1 MTEDATMDVTLKYVV
16 LLILIL
22 GTILV
27 IIFENRN
34 PVKTIAWCLVL
45 IFLPVIGLTLYVLFG
60 MDNRHRRLIK
70 EEDLSC
76 LKEITEMTQSD
87 DIVSEMPIPHKP
99 LADMLCKMN
108 MSFLL
113 SGNDVEIM
121 TDFQTMSDRL
131 IADIEGARHHINMLF
146 FKFEDD
152 AAGRRIAD
160 ALIRKSE
167 EGVQVRLIYD
177 DAGNLMVPR
186 RFYRKLRKHGIKV
199 RGFIRIFLPILSRD
213 YNSRNHRKVVVID
226 GRVGYMGGMNIAQR
240 YAEGLKWGIWRDTHM
255 RITGPAV
262 SELQTSFLTDW
273 KFTGGDEPDL
283 APMYP
288 YNPPSGNTLMQ
299 IVTGG
304 PMDKWNVMMQAY
316 MTAISSAR
324 CYAFLQSPYF
334 IPPEPIMKTLQ
345 NAALSGVDVRVMI
358 PYRGDKGVLPPWASR
373 SYIKDALNAGI
384 RIYLYRKGYMHAKTL
399 VIDDSLVTIGSTNID
414 FRGFEQDFEINAFM
428 YDESLARQ
436 YHDVFIEDQNDAELI
451 DPLEWDKRPFI
462 DKAKESVARVF
473 SPLL

>member
-1 MTEDATMDVTLKYVV
+1 MDFAIKNIVIATV
-16 LLILIL
+16 IF

-34 PVKTIAWCLVL
+34 PVKTIAWCVVL
-45 IFLPVIGLTLYVLFG
+45 AFMPVIGLLLYILFG
-60 MDNRHRRLIK
+60 MDNRHRRQIK
-70 EEDLSC
+70 DEDLNR
-76 LKEITEMTQSD
+76 LKGITEITQSD
-87 DIVSEMPIPHKP
+87 DILSEMQVPQKP
-99 LADMLCKMN
+99 LADMLRKMN
-108 MSFLL
+108 KSFLL
-113 SGNDVEIM
+113 SGNDVEII

-131 IADIEGARHHINMLF
+131 IEDIEGARHHINMLF

-186 RFYRKLRKHGIKV
+186 RFYRKLRKHGIQV

-255 RITGPAV
+255 RITGSAV

-273 KFTGGDEPDL
+273 KFTKGDEPDL
-283 APMYP
+283 EPMYP
-288 YNPPSGNTLMQ
+288 YNPPCGNTLMQ

-316 MTAISSAR
+316 MTAIASAR
-324 CYAFLQSPYF
+324 SYAYLQSPYF
-334 IPPEPIMKTLQ
+334 IPPEPIMKVLQ

-373 SYIKDALNAGI
+373 SYIKDALSAGI
-384 RIYLYRKGYMHAKTL
+384 KIYLYRKGYMHAKTL

-428 YDESLARQ
+428 YDEILACQQRDIFLTDQ
-436 YHDVFIEDQNDAELI
+436 KDAQPVTLEDWE
-451 DPLEWDKRPFI
+451 KRPRWDRI
-462 DKAKESVARVF
+462 KESFARIF
-473 SPLL
+473 SQVL

>member
-1 MTEDATMDVTLKYVV
+1 MTGQILKYVF
-16 LLILIL
+16 ILTVIL

-27 IIFENRN
+27 IITENRN
-34 PVKTIAWCLVL
+34 PVKTLAWCVVLV
-45 IFLPVIGLTLYVLFG
+45 FMPFIGFILYILFG

-70 EEDLSC
+70 KEEYDR
-76 LKEITEMTQSD
+76 LKGMTETIQKE
-87 DIVSEMPIPHKP
+87 DIVSEIPDRHKP
-99 LADMLCKMN
+99 LVTMLSKAN
-108 MSFLL
+108 GAYPL
-113 SGNDVEIM
+113 SGNNVEIM
-121 TDFQTMSDRL
+121 SDFTTMSDRL
-131 IADIEGARHHINMLF
+131 VRDIESARYHINILF

-152 AAGRRIAD
+152 QVGNKIAD
-160 ALIRKSE
+160 ALIRKSK

-177 DAGNLMVPR
+177 EAGNMMVPR
-186 RFYRKLRKHGIKV
+186 RFYRRLRKHGIQV

-226 GRVGYMGGMNIAQR
+226 GKVGYMGGMNIAQR
-240 YAEGLKWGIWRDTHM
+240 YAVGLKWGIWRDTHI

-273 KFTGGDEPDL
+273 KFTKGDEPDL
-283 APMYP
+283 DSMYP
-288 YNPPSGNTLMQ
+288 HNESCGNTLMQ

-304 PMDKWNVMMQAY
+304 SMDRWNIMMQAY
-316 MTAISSAR
+316 MTAIASAR
-324 CYAFLQSPYF
+324 HHAYLQSPYF

-373 SYIKDALNAGI
+373 SYFKEALNAGI
-384 RIYLYRKGYMHAKTL
+384 RIYLYRKGYMHAKTMT
-399 VIDDSLVTIGSTNID
+399 IDDSLVTIGSTNID

-428 YDESLARQ
+428 YDESIARQ
-436 YHDVFIEDQNDAELI
+436 QRDIFLEDLKDAELI

-462 DKAKESVARVF
+462 DKAKESVARIF
-473 SPLL
+473 SPVL

>member
-1 MTEDATMDVTLKYVV
+1 MDFALKQVFV
-16 LLILIL
+16 LTIIL

-27 IIFENRN
+27 IISENRN
-34 PVKTIAWCLVL
+34 PVKTIAWCVVL
-45 IFLPVIGLTLYVLFG
+45 AFMPVIGLLLYILFG

-70 EEDLSC
+70 EDDLSR
-76 LKEITEMTQSD
+76 LKGITEIIQGEDISSD
-87 DIVSEMPIPHKP
+87 IPAQYKP
-99 LADMLCKMN
+99 LAGMLHKMN
-108 MSFLL
+108 RAYPL
-113 SGNDVEIM
+113 SGNNVEII

-131 IADIEGARHHINMLF
+131 IADIGSARQHINMLF

-152 AAGRRIAD
+152 EVGRRIAD
-160 ALIRKSE
+160 ALIKKAE

-186 RFYRKLRKHGIKV
+186 RFYKKLRKHGLQV
-199 RGFIRIFLPILSRD
+199 RGFIKIFLPILSRD

-226 GRVGYMGGMNIAQR
+226 GKVGYMGGMNIAQR
-240 YAEGLKWGIWRDTHM
+240 YAEGLKWGIWRDTQI

-273 KFTGGDEPDL
+273 KFTKGDEPDL
-283 APMYP
+283 DPMYP
-288 YNPPSGNTLMQ
+288 YNPPCGNTLMQ

-304 PMDKWNVMMQAY
+304 PMDKWNAMMQAY
-316 MTAISSAR
+316 MTAIVSAR
-324 CYAFLQSPYF
+324 SYAYLQSPYF
-334 IPPEPIMKTLQ
+334 IPPEPIMKVLQ

-373 SYIKDALNAGI
+373 SYIKEALNAGI
-384 RIYLYRKGYMHAKTL
+384 SMYLYRKGYMHAKTM

-428 YDESLARQ
+428 YDENLARQ
-436 YHDVFIEDQNDAELI
+436 QHDLFIGDQKDAELI
-451 DPLEWDKRPFI
+451 DPLEWDKRPLL
-462 DKAKESVARVF
+462 DKAKESAARIF
-473 SPLL
+473 SQVL

>member
-1 MTEDATMDVTLKYVV
+1 MDFALKQVFV
-16 LLILIL
+16 LTIIL

-27 IIFENRN
+27 IISENRN
-34 PVKTIAWCLVL
+34 PVKTIAWCVVL
-45 IFLPVIGLTLYVLFG
+45 AFMPVIGLLLYILFG
-60 MDNRHRRLIK
+60 MDNRHRRLIRK
-70 EEDLSC
+70 EEYDR
-76 LKEITEMTQSD
+76 LKGMTETMQKD
-87 DIVSEMPIPHKP
+87 DIVSEIPDRHKP
-99 LADMLCKMN
+99 LVTMLSKAN
-108 MSFLL
+108 GAYPL
-113 SGNDVEIM
+113 SGNNVEIM
-121 TDFQTMSDRL
+121 SDFTTMSDRL
-131 IADIEGARHHINMLF
+131 VRDIESARYHINILF

-152 AAGRRIAD
+152 QVGNKIAD
-160 ALIRKSE
+160 ALIRKSK

-177 DAGNLMVPR
+177 EAGNMMVPR
-186 RFYRKLRKHGIKV
+186 RFYRRLRKHGIQV

-273 KFTGGDEPDL
+273 KFTKGDEPDL

-288 YNPPSGNTLMQ
+288 YNPPCGNTLMQ

-316 MTAISSAR
+316 MTAIASAR
-324 CYAFLQSPYF
+324 HHAYLQSPYF
-334 IPPEPIMKTLQ
+334 IPPEPIMKVLQ

-373 SYIKDALNAGI
+373 SYIKEALNAGI
-384 RIYLYRKGYMHAKTL
+384 KMYLYRKGYMHAKTL
-399 VIDDSLVTIGSTNID
+399 VIDDSLVTIGSTNLD

-428 YDESLARQ
+428 YDENLARQ
-436 YHDVFIEDQNDAELI
+436 QHDLFIEDQKDAELI
-451 DPLEWDKRPFI
+451 DPLEWDKRPLL
-462 DKAKESVARVF
+462 DKAKESAARIF
-473 SPLL
+473 SQVL

>member
-1 MTEDATMDVTLKYVV
+1 MDFALKQVFV
-16 LLILIL
+16 LTIIL

-27 IIFENRN
+27 IISENRN
-34 PVKTIAWCLVL
+34 PVKTIAWCVVL
-45 IFLPVIGLTLYVLFG
+45 AFMPVIGLLLYILFG

-70 EEDLSC
+70 EDDLSR
-76 LKEITEMTQSD
+76 LKRITEIIQGEDISSD
-87 DIVSEMPIPHKP
+87 IPAQYKP
-99 LADMLCKMN
+99 LAGMLHKMN
-108 MSFLL
+108 RAYPL
-113 SGNDVEIM
+113 SGNNVEII

-131 IADIEGARHHINMLF
+131 IADIGSARQNINMLF

-152 AAGRRIAD
+152 EVGRRIAD
-160 ALIRKSE
+160 ALIKKAE

-186 RFYRKLRKHGIKV
+186 RFYRKLRKHGIQV

-273 KFTGGDEPDL
+273 KFTKGDEPDL
-283 APMYP
+283 DLMYP
-288 YNPPSGNTLMQ
+288 YNAPCGNTLMQ

-304 PMDKWNVMMQAY
+304 PMDKWNAMMQAY
-316 MTAISSAR
+316 MTAIVSAR
-324 CYAFLQSPYF
+324 SYAYLQSPYF
-334 IPPEPIMKTLQ
+334 IPPEPIMKVLQ

-373 SYIKDALNAGI
+373 SYIKEALNAGI
-384 RIYLYRKGYMHAKTL
+384 RMYLYRKGYMHAKTL

-428 YDESLARQ
+428 YDENLARQ
-436 YHDVFIEDQNDAELI
+436 QHDLFIEDQKDAELI
-451 DPLEWDKRPFI
+451 DPLEWDKRPLL
-462 DKAKESVARVF
+462 DKAKESAARIF
-473 SPLL
+473 SQVL

>member
-1 MTEDATMDVTLKYVV
+1 MKDAIMDVTLKYVV

-27 IIFENRN
+27 IVSENRN
-34 PVKTIAWCLVL
+34 PVKTIAWCMVL
-45 IFLPVIGLTLYVLFG
+45 IFLPVLGLTLYILFG
-60 MDNRHRRLIK
+60 MDNRHRRQIK
-70 EEDLSC
+70 DEDLSR
-76 LKEITEMTQSD
+76 LKGITEITQND
-87 DIVSEMPIPHKP
+87 DILSEMPVPQKP
-99 LADMLCKMN
+99 LADMLRKMN
-108 MSFLL
+108 KSFLL
-113 SGNDVEIM
+113 SGNDVEII

-186 RFYRKLRKHGIKV
+186 RFYRKLRKHGIQV

-273 KFTGGDEPDL
+273 KFTKGDEPDL
-283 APMYP
+283 GSMYP
-288 YNPPSGNTLMQ
+288 CNPPSGNTLMQ

-316 MTAISSAR
+316 MTAIASAR
-324 CYAFLQSPYF
+324 HHAYLQSPYF
-334 IPPEPIMKTLQ
+334 IPPEPIMKVLQ

-358 PYRGDKGVLPPWASR
+358 PGIPDKKYVYHTTMSYMDELLEHNVKVL
-373 SYIKDALNAGI
+373 
-384 RIYLYRKGYMHAKTL
+384 LYPGFIHSKTIT
-399 VIDDSLVTIGSTNID
+399 VDDELLTVGTTNID
-414 FRGFEQDFEINAFM
+414 IR
-428 YDESLARQ
+428 S
-436 YHDVFIEDQNDAELI
+436 FI
-451 DPLEWDKRPFI
+451 
-462 DKAKESVARVF
+462 
-473 SPLL
+473 